1 MATQERVFL
10 PANCVQYEASR
21 RAGIPWWA
29 LLCTVILVLLLLSV
43 WNTPVWADFS
53 RDPFRPT
60 HDEIPEWVITLL
72 ILGALAGIKELAT
85 TYRR

>member
-10 PANCVQYEASR
+10 PANRVQRDAGR

-29 LLCTVILVLLLLSV
+29 LLCTVILVLVLLSI
-43 WNTPVWADFS
+43 WSTPIWADFS
-53 RDPFRPT
+53 RDPFRPAR
-60 HDEIPEWVITLL
+60 DEIPEWVITLL
-72 ILGALAGIKELAT
+72 ILGALVGIKELAT